1 MSTPRDHIV
10 RWRQWA
16 VEQAIK
22 TSPRSDYPDDV
33 TRLAGQLLAW
43 VLHNSQEIVPPP
55 IDSRICGNCDSPMPE
70 GCKGAFMGERS
81 CLLTPDE

>member
-1 MSTPRDHIV
+1 MTTSRDHIV

-22 TSPRSDYPDDV
+22 TSPRSAYPDDV

-43 VLHNSQEIVPPP
+43 VLHESEEIAPPP
-55 IDSRICGNCDSPMPE
+55 IDSRICHNCDMPMPE
-70 GCKGAFMGERS
+70 GCKGTFRGHPTCR
-81 CLLTPDE
+81 LTLDE